1 MFGHRHYVPVLR
13 WKEAERHALRD
24 LGEDIRDRITPLVQ
38 LVPESI
44 AKGKRTP
51 TARDALQKI
60 AQDMREC
67 WGTRR
72 LMVDL
77 CRIDPRL
84 RINGITHPLAY
95 LARTARANQVSM
107 VPVTGLQRDTAYKV
121 AVKEAVAEDKRGSC
135 LRLLRVNL
143 GNPNLRTEIRRLLTQ
158 LPQFFS

>member
-1 MFGHRHYVPVLR
+1 MAIDITFRSYAGRKPKGMLYVISVRIYGIESLPWYSSSPKVSPTGN
-13 WKEAERHALRD
+13 ALR
-24 LGEDIRDRITPLVQ
+24 
-38 LVPESI
+38 
-44 AKGKRTP
+44 

-60 AQDMREC
+60 ARDMREC

-107 VPVTGLQRDTAYKV
+107 VPVTGLQRDTAYK
-121 AVKEAVAEDKRGSC
+121 
-135 LRLLRVNL
+135 LL
-143 GNPNLRTEIRRLLTQ
+143 
-158 LPQFFS
+158 